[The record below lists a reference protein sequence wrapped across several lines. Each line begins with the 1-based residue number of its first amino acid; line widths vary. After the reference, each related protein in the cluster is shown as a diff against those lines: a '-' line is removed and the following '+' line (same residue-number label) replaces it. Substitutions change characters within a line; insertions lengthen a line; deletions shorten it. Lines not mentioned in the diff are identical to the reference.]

1 VYFKTKI
8 VVPLRET
15 LDYYTIMKQTQDQ
28 NNANDNTAKTT
39 QKQLNGTSSN
49 KLQNIPVRQLKQSEI
64 KLSET

>member
-1 VYFKTKI
+1 
-8 VVPLRET
+8 
-15 LDYYTIMKQTQDQ
+15 MKQTQDQ